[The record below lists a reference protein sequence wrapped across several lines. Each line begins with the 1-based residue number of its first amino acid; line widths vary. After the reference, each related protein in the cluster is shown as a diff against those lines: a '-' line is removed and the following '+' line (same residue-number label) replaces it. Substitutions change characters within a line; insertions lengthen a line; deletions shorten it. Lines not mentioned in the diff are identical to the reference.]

1 LNITTYLQKQ
11 FANINAVFHGIADDL
26 TDEEWVT
33 RPAPGQNV
41 IGYTVWHIPRT
52 QDTFVQTWIRGIA
65 EVVHGERWTHWQPLK
80 RLGIGVGISLDEADE
95 IARSVKR
102 TDVLEYADAVH
113 QAVFAWLG
121 ESSESDLDQILDTR
135 QRLAAFPEYQTPG
148 FIEEVTSL
156 YDQPVWGLL
165 MRPCIGHIH
174 RHLGEL
180 EVVKNIL
187 RAQG

>member
-1 LNITTYLQKQ
+1 MNITTYLQKQ
-11 FANINAVFHGIADDL
+11 FANINAVFHSIADDL
-26 TDEEWVT
+26 TDEEWLT

-41 IGYTVWHIPRT
+41 IGYTVWHMPRT
-52 QDTFVQTWIRGIA
+52 QDTFVQTWIRGIP
-65 EVVHGERWTHWQPLK
+65 EVVHDDRWTHWQSLK
-80 RLGIGVGISLDEADE
+80 RLGIGIGISLGEADE
-95 IARSVKR
+95 IARGVKR
-102 TDVLEYADAVH
+102 TDVLEYADTVH

-121 ESSESDLDQILDTR
+121 ESSESDLDQILDIR